1 VLDKLNL
8 SATDREKLEKF
19 LTYILEGYEKELGEQ
34 KIVYIEQAG
43 LKAFGGMMTFLDGK
57 LSPDNRMFS
66 NAYWTLLTE
75 SEIYSSVV
83 NQVQRPPDSLEMDEG
98 DILLKLADMTLSIQ
112 SSLDSLSGPSI
123 DEIIKE
129 KCNEH
134 YQHGNCPNLDDQ
146 FEVEVKTLVS
156 ADRASHY
163 ITDTKT
169 FTARDIFLGKH
180 LRYALRNHAITKITD
195 NILRT
200 KSAPITESIDLELKS
215 IISKLKGNNEFK
227 NIYITTL
234 EDRVKAIVANNIGM
248 DPNRPISVDLF
259 LSGRL
264 HPRLVICNEK
274 IVPELVVLSHPTG
287 LHDVYVSLKNSE
299 VKQYPEYPTDASFE
313 KFIRQHLSVFEN
325 AAIKPRELISYKYQ
339 LPPAYLDIHK
349 WYKPVTSRNSKT
361 YSNELYSTHLD
372 KLASDLDSTVYTQAE
387 GMRDT
392 LLNLLRDVLMGA
404 SIVTGI
410 ATMGVS
416 SGLGFL
422 VLAGTSTAF
431 AVGEVFTN
439 KMIASETD
447 DGAVHRAATEQA
459 QLGIILTAVGAS
471 VDLLAI
477 GKIVKNTVTNFKQYQ
492 AVVSTFEL
500 GSTIDK
506 GYRSASNLISEGS
519 IGRVYNYGNGFL
531 IKDYNGI
538 IKPHLTGRLV
548 KANNNAKAMNRLYG
562 PGSANVILDADI
574 VNTGVKTVS
583 VKMRRVPGE
592 SLDSILKGNEEALI
606 NEVKKQ
612 MTPDAINEIVDKLK
626 YNGIDYNDINLGNIL
641 YDSKSKKFNIIDFD
655 DAEILAEG
663 ARVNDPKAETMRTK
677 FEHNFH
683 DFRRKSTDNLNRKNI
698 NQPFETQQETQ
709 GALAI
714 QSNLAH
720 HSSKASKIMSRTNK
734 YINQNKMP
742 AAAKELMSASDK
754 IIETNIQ
761 QLQTT
766 TQHFL
771 VKFLADGNAALL
783 KHSDTAQLQELW
795 VRRIDLA
802 LRNDL
807 NLTPK
812 SVNDL
817 KTNLP
822 RLIKK
827 LEQFDST
834 SEVGIQMKRLNSA
847 LENLS
852 TTPLTHYGRKES
864 SYISR
869 FEITS
874 HGSGST
880 HTAGIQIRGNE
891 LFQKKVSDALVE
903 ISNTESGRVLIKAL
917 DEIGVTIQ
925 PPTMSAIIRTD
936 EMHVLYAQNSAGGK
950 IISFDPQNT
959 IMGPDIARVKEMP
972 WLERDPAIGLFHEML
987 HIYYNRFR
995 SKFISTDSKI
1005 TKTIAGGS
1013 SLEEES
1019 RIIGGKYLAGN
1030 GKSLFDFSNFEY
1042 IKNYL
1047 PADAKPLTENQFRRE
1062 LASWRGEEVYYIRPY
1077 YGDGKSQKHLP
1088 QSTMKTSELSPPAV
1102 PK

>member
-663 ARVNDPKAETMRTK
+663 VRVNDPKAETMRTK
-677 FEHNFH
+677 FEHNFNDFKRTPINNLKPNANSVSSILGKDSALYH
-683 DFRRKSTDNLNRKNI
+683 DDTVRGTLHIQAHGFPFNVNHLRTSELAAGIRTLVPNTGMSFVRTEGKIQVQSIELYSCYGAAFGRYSTGQVLADTLQVPVRAYRRKIGPASRDRGI
-698 NQPFETQQETQ
+698 VFQPRAPE
-709 GALAI
+709 
-714 QSNLAH
+714 SHMAH
-720 HSSKASKIMSRTNK
+720 HNKRINEILFNASEM
-734 YINQNKMP
+734 
-742 AAAKELMSASDK
+742 
-754 IIETNIQ
+754 
-761 QLQTT
+761 
-766 TQHFL
+766 
-771 VKFLADGNAALL
+771 VLAM
-783 KHSDTAQLQELW
+783 
-795 VRRIDLA
+795 RR
-802 LRNDL
+802 
-807 NLTPK
+807 
-812 SVNDL
+812 
-817 KTNLP
+817 
-822 RLIKK
+822 
-827 LEQFDST
+827 
-834 SEVGIQMKRLNSA
+834 
-847 LENLS
+847 
-852 TTPLTHYGRKES
+852 
-864 SYISR
+864 
-869 FEITS
+869 
-874 HGSGST
+874 
-880 HTAGIQIRGNE
+880 
-891 LFQKKVSDALVE
+891 
-903 ISNTESGRVLIKAL
+903 
-917 DEIGVTIQ
+917 
-925 PPTMSAIIRTD
+925 
-936 EMHVLYAQNSAGGK
+936 
-950 IISFDPQNT
+950 
-959 IMGPDIARVKEMP
+959 IARVRRQTEPDTAATKMQAF
-972 WLERDPAIGLFHEML
+972 LRDVVDVFEGKNNDDIGKRYIEIPAQSFAKLK
-987 HIYYNRFR
+987 N
-995 SKFISTDSKI
+995 
-1005 TKTIAGGS
+1005 AGMNFAKK
-1013 SLEEES
+1013 EEENAQPLPPEDFVFAVMSIIWSDKPLHNRLLNLARNS
-1019 RIIGGKYLAGN
+1019 RILK
-1030 GKSLFDFSNFEY
+1030 
-1042 IKNYL
+1042 
-1047 PADAKPLTENQFRRE
+1047 PAKEGLN
-1062 LASWRGEEVYYIRPY
+1062 
-1077 YGDGKSQKHLP
+1077 K
-1088 QSTMKTSELSPPAV
+1088 
-1102 PK
+1102 